1 MTILRPDLI
10 VGTRIALAG
19 GVRAAVC
26 DALVNAGASVE
37 DLQDGLDEEQ
47 AEEWARARTPLQAL
61 IFDARRAFGTG
72 GSDALGVTLEQAWA
86 STRALAN
93 GAFIPAHDGAKIVL
107 IAPPPGAGDHAEAAR
122 NALENLARTLSI
134 EWARYAVTVTAVMPG
149 EGTRDDELA
158 ELVGFL
164 ASPAGSYFS
173 GCRLA
178 LGTVPVRDR
187 R

>member
-1 MTILRPDLI
+1 VTILRPDLL

-19 GVRAAVC
+19 GVRAAVR

-37 DLQDGLDEEQ
+37 ELEGGLDEEQ
-47 AEEWARARTPLQAL
+47 AEGWARARTPLQAL
-61 IFDARRAFGTG
+61 LFDARRAFGTG
-72 GSDALGVTLEQAWA
+72 GADALRVTLEQAWA

-93 GAFIPAHDGAKIVL
+93 GAFIPAHNGAKIVL
-107 IAPPPGAGDHAEAAR
+107 AAPSPAAGDHAEAAR
-122 NALENLARTLSI
+122 SALENLARTLSV

-149 EGTRDDELA
+149 EGTGDDELA
-158 ELVGFL
+158 ELVSFL

-178 LGTVPVRDR
+178 LGTVPLRDR